1 MARKV
6 LVTGACG
13 FIGSNLADRL
23 CGMGVEVIGV
33 DNLSRPGSE
42 HNLAFLEPRAGF
54 THRKVDVTDWSA
66 LSQIFSADGPFD
78 AVYHLAAQVAVTTS
92 YTDRISD
99 FRINAEGSFN
109 VIEAA
114 KQFSPGAFCL
124 YASTN
129 KVYGHLIVDEPVG
142 NNFALDPY
150 TPYGVSK
157 ATGELYFREYGRP
170 EIGLATCS
178 LRQSCI
184 YGERQFG
191 VEDQGWVA
199 WFTAANLLDMPV
211 TVYGDGQQV
220 RDLLYV
226 SDLVDLY
233 LIAWEKRLTGS
244 YPVGGGRDN
253 AINVKSALAKI
264 EAITG
269 KPFIAKGEGP
279 MRAGDQPYFVA
290 DNSWAVE
297 AGIGWQPKIGV
308 EEGIHKL
315 VAALTSKKEELRRIF
330 ANR

>member
-1 MARKV
+1 MTQKV

-13 FIGSNLADRL
+13 FIGSNLVDRL
-23 CGMGVEVIGV
+23 CHQGIDVVGV
-33 DNLSRPGSE
+33 DNLARDGSK
-42 HNLAFLEPRAGF
+42 HNLAFLAPKSNF

-66 LSQIFSADGPFD
+66 LAEVFREDGPFD

-109 VIEAA
+109 VIEAV
-114 KQFSPGAFCL
+114 KQFSPGAYCL

-142 NNFALDPY
+142 NQFGLDPY

-157 ATGELYFREYGRP
+157 ATGELYFREYGRS
-170 EIGLATCS
+170 EIGLTTCC

-211 TVYGDGQQV
+211 TIYGDGQQV

-226 SDLVDLY
+226 SDLIDLY
-233 LIAWEKRLTGS
+233 LVAWTKQLSGS
-244 YPVGGGRDN
+244 YPVGGGVAN
-253 AINVKSALAKI
+253 AINVKAALARI
-264 EAITG
+264 EQMTG
-269 KPFIAKGEGP
+269 KQFVSKGEGP

-290 DNSWAVE
+290 DNGWTVE
-297 AGIGWQPKIGV
+297 AGIDWQPKVGV
-308 EEGIHKL
+308 AEGIEKL
-315 VAALTSKKEELRRIF
+315 VNSLTEKKEELRAIF
-330 ANR
+330 ARR